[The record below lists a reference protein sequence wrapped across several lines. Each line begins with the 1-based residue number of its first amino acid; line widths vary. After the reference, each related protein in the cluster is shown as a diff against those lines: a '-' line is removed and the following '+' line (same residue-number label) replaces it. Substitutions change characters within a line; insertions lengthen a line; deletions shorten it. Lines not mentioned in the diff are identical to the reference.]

1 MMGINFKEICIAAKN
16 ASREFSLLQK
26 GQRNQILLRI
36 ASRIL
41 EGKNEILD
49 ANKIDYDNA
58 KESGSDNHILDRLFL
73 NEERID
79 AIVDGVYQI
88 VELEDPLGIEYDR
101 NVRPNGLNVSKI
113 SVPLGV
119 IGVIYESRP
128 NVTLD
133 IVALCVK
140 SGNVCI
146 LKGGSDTLN
155 TNNTIVALI
164 HKAFADLK
172 LNPNIVQFINSSDRK
187 YVDSMLSAIDYID
200 LIIPRGGAQLVNM
213 VREKSRVPAITGGIG
228 VCHIY
233 VDETA
238 DKNKAIEIIYNSK
251 VQRPSVCNA
260 LDTVI
265 FNENINKDIIISV
278 VKKLLESK
286 VEVRVDTQCFDI
298 LSSLKEDYPNSIC
311 LASDDDWGQ
320 EFLSLILSI
329 RITDSIENAI
339 NYINQYGGHSEAI
352 ISENPDNTTQFLKAI
367 DSSAVFVN
375 ASTRFND
382 GGELG
387 LGAEVAI
394 STSKIH
400 ARGPM
405 GIKDL
410 TSYKWIIIGEGQIRN

>member
-1 MMGINFKEICIAAKN
+1 MSINFNEICISAKT
-16 ASREFSLLQK
+16 ASREFSLLDAK
-26 GQRNQILLRI
+26 QRNQILLRI
-36 ASRIL
+36 ASRVL
-41 EGKNEILD
+41 ESKNEILD

-58 KESGSDNHILDRLFL
+58 KESGADDHILDRLYL

-79 AIVDGVYQI
+79 AIVDGVYQV
-88 VELEDPLGIEYDR
+88 VELEDPLDIEYDTTL
-101 NVRPNGLNVSKI
+101 RPNGLNVSKR

-119 IGVIYESRP
+119 IGAIYESRP

-140 SGNVCI
+140 SGNVSI
-146 LKGGSDTLN
+146 LKGGSDTLS
-155 TNNTIVALI
+155 TNNAIVSSI
-164 HKAFADLK
+164 HKAFGDLK
-172 LNPNIVQFINSSDRK
+172 LNPDIVQFINSSDRK
-187 YVDSMLSAIDYID
+187 YVDSMLNAIDYID

-265 FNENINKDIIISV
+265 FNENINKDIIISA

>member
-1 MMGINFKEICIAAKN
+1 MSINFNEICISAKT
-16 ASREFSLLQK
+16 ASREFSLLDAK
-26 GQRNQILLRI
+26 QRNQILLRI
-36 ASRIL
+36 ASRVL
-41 EGKNEILD
+41 ESKNEILD
-49 ANKIDYDNA
+49 ANKIDYANA
-58 KESGSDNHILDRLFL
+58 KESGADHHILDRLYL

-79 AIVDGVYQI
+79 AIVDGVYQV
-88 VELEDPLGIEYDR
+88 VELEDPLDIEYDTT
-101 NVRPNGLNVSKI
+101 VRPNGLNVSKR

-119 IGVIYESRP
+119 IGAIYESRP

-140 SGNVCI
+140 SGNVSI
-146 LKGGSDTLN
+146 LKGGSDTLS
-155 TNNTIVALI
+155 TNNAIVSSI
-164 HKAFADLK
+164 HKAFGDLK
-172 LNPNIVQFINSSDRK
+172 LNPDIVQFINSSDRK
-187 YVDSMLSAIDYID
+187 YVDSMLNAIDYID

-265 FNENINKDIIISV
+265 FNENINKDIIISA

-329 RITDSIENAI
+329 KMTDSIENAI

>member
-1 MMGINFKEICIAAKN
+1 MSINFNEICISAKT
-16 ASREFSLLQK
+16 ASREFSLLDAK
-26 GQRNQILLRI
+26 QRNQILLRI
-36 ASRIL
+36 ASRVL
-41 EGKNEILD
+41 ESKNEILD

-58 KESGSDNHILDRLFL
+58 KESGADDHIIDRLYL

-79 AIVDGVYQI
+79 AIVDGVYQV
-88 VELEDPLGIEYDR
+88 VELEDPLDIEYDTT
-101 NVRPNGLNVSKI
+101 VRPNGLNVSKR

-119 IGVIYESRP
+119 IGAIYESRP

-140 SGNVCI
+140 SGNVSI
-146 LKGGSDTLN
+146 LKGGSDTLS
-155 TNNTIVALI
+155 TNNAIVSSI
-164 HKAFADLK
+164 HKAFGDLK
-172 LNPNIVQFINSSDRK
+172 LNPDIVQFINSSDRK
-187 YVDSMLSAIDYID
+187 YVDSMLNAIDYID

-265 FNENINKDIIISV
+265 FNENINKDIIISA

>member
-1 MMGINFKEICIAAKN
+1 MSINFNEICISAKT
-16 ASREFSLLQK
+16 ASREFSLLDAK
-26 GQRNQILLRI
+26 QRNQILLRI
-36 ASRIL
+36 ASRVL
-41 EGKNEILD
+41 ESKNEILD

-58 KESGSDNHILDRLFL
+58 KESGADDHILDRLYL
-73 NEERID
+73 NEERLD
-79 AIVDGVYQI
+79 AIVDGVYQV
-88 VELEDPLGIEYDR
+88 VELEDPLDIEYDTT
-101 NVRPNGLNVSKI
+101 VRPNGLNVSKR

-119 IGVIYESRP
+119 IGAIYESRP

-140 SGNVCI
+140 SGNVSI
-146 LKGGSDTLN
+146 LKGGSDTLS
-155 TNNTIVALI
+155 TNNAIVSSI
-164 HKAFADLK
+164 HKAFGDLK
-172 LNPNIVQFINSSDRK
+172 LNPDIVQFINSSDRK
-187 YVDSMLSAIDYID
+187 YVDSMLNAIDYID
-200 LIIPRGGAQLVNM
+200 LIIPRGGAHLVNM

-265 FNENINKDIIISV
+265 FNENINKDIIISA

>member
-1 MMGINFKEICIAAKN
+1 MSINFNEICISAKKAA
-16 ASREFSLLQK
+16 REFSLLDAK
-26 GQRNQILLRI
+26 QRNQILLRI

-41 EGKNEILD
+41 ESKNEILD

-58 KESGSDNHILDRLFL
+58 KESGADHHILDRLYL

-79 AIVDGVYQI
+79 AIVDGVYQV
-88 VELEDPLGIEYDR
+88 VELEDPLDIEYD
-101 NVRPNGLNVSKI
+101 NSVRPNGLNVSKI

-119 IGVIYESRP
+119 IGAIYESRP

-140 SGNVCI
+140 SGNVSI
-146 LKGGSDTLN
+146 LKGGSDTLSS
-155 TNNTIVALI
+155 NNAIVSSI
-164 HKAFADLK
+164 HRAFGDLK
-172 LNPNIVQFINSSDRK
+172 LNPDIVQFINSSDRK
-187 YVDSMLSAIDYID
+187 YVDLMLNAVGYID
-200 LIIPRGGAQLVNM
+200 LIIPRGGSQLVNM

-228 VCHIY
+228 VCHVY
-233 VDETA
+233 VDESA
-238 DKNKAIEIIYNSK
+238 DIDKAVEIIYNSK

-265 FNENINKDIIISV
+265 FNQNINKDIILNT
-278 VKKLLESK
+278 VKKLVESK
-286 VEVRVDTQCFDI
+286 VEIRADDQSYEI
-298 LSSLKEDYPNSIC
+298 LSSLNKDYPNSIYV
-311 LASDDDWGQ
+311 ATDEDWGQ
-320 EFLSLILSI
+320 EFLSLKLSV
-329 RITDSIENAI
+329 RMTDSLENAI
-339 NYINQYGGHSEAI
+339 EYINNYGGHSEAI
-352 ISENPDNTTQFLKAI
+352 ISENQDNTARFLKAI

-410 TSYKWIIIGEGQIRN
+410 TSYKWIIIGEGQTRN

>member
-1 MMGINFKEICIAAKN
+1 MSINFNEICISAKT
-16 ASREFSLLQK
+16 ASREFSLLDAK
-26 GQRNQILLRI
+26 QRNQILLRI
-36 ASRIL
+36 ASRVL
-41 EGKNEILD
+41 ESKNEILD

-58 KESGSDNHILDRLFL
+58 KESGADDHILDRLYL

-79 AIVDGVYQI
+79 AIVDGVYQV
-88 VELEDPLGIEYDR
+88 VELEDPLDIEYDTTL
-101 NVRPNGLNVSKI
+101 RPNGLNVSKR

-119 IGVIYESRP
+119 IGAIYESRP

-140 SGNVCI
+140 SGNVSI
-146 LKGGSDTLN
+146 LKGGSDTLS
-155 TNNTIVALI
+155 TNNAIVSSI
-164 HKAFADLK
+164 HKAFGDLK
-172 LNPNIVQFINSSDRK
+172 LNPDIVQFINSSDRK
-187 YVDSMLSAIDYID
+187 YVDLMLNAIDYID

-265 FNENINKDIIISV
+265 FNENINKDIIISA

>member
-1 MMGINFKEICIAAKN
+1 MSINFNEICISAKT
-16 ASREFSLLQK
+16 ASREFSLLDAK
-26 GQRNQILLRI
+26 QRNQILLRI
-36 ASRIL
+36 ASRVL
-41 EGKNEILD
+41 ESKNEILD

-58 KESGSDNHILDRLFL
+58 KESGADDHILDRLYL

-79 AIVDGVYQI
+79 AIVDGVYQV
-88 VELEDPLGIEYDR
+88 VELEDPLDIEYDTT
-101 NVRPNGLNVSKI
+101 VRPNGLNVSKR

-119 IGVIYESRP
+119 IGAIYESRP

-140 SGNVCI
+140 SGNVSI
-146 LKGGSDTLN
+146 LKGGSDTLS
-155 TNNTIVALI
+155 TNNAIVSSI
-164 HKAFADLK
+164 HKAFGDLK
-172 LNPNIVQFINSSDRK
+172 LNPDIVQFINSSDRK
-187 YVDSMLSAIDYID
+187 YVDSMLNAIDYID

-265 FNENINKDIIISV
+265 FNENINKDIIISA

>member
-1 MMGINFKEICIAAKN
+1 MSINFNEICISAKT
-16 ASREFSLLQK
+16 ASREFSLLDAK
-26 GQRNQILLRI
+26 QRNQILLRI
-36 ASRIL
+36 ASRVL
-41 EGKNEILD
+41 ESKNEILD

-58 KESGSDNHILDRLFL
+58 KESGADDHILDRLYL

-79 AIVDGVYQI
+79 AIVDGVYQV
-88 VELEDPLGIEYDR
+88 VELEDPLDIEYDTT
-101 NVRPNGLNVSKI
+101 VRPNGLNVSKR

-119 IGVIYESRP
+119 IGAIYESRP

-140 SGNVCI
+140 SGNVSI
-146 LKGGSDTLN
+146 LKGGSDTLS
-155 TNNTIVALI
+155 TNNAIVSSI
-164 HKAFADLK
+164 HKAFGDLK
-172 LNPNIVQFINSSDRK
+172 LNPDIVQFINSSDRK
-187 YVDSMLSAIDYID
+187 YVDSMLNAIDYID

-265 FNENINKDIIISV
+265 FNENINKDIIISA

-352 ISENPDNTTQFLKAI
+352 ISENLDNTTQFLKAI

>member
-1 MMGINFKEICIAAKN
+1 MSINFNEICISAKT
-16 ASREFSLLQK
+16 ASREFSLLDAK
-26 GQRNQILLRI
+26 QRNQILLRI
-36 ASRIL
+36 ASRVL
-41 EGKNEILD
+41 ESKNEILD

-58 KESGSDNHILDRLFL
+58 KESGADDHILDRLYL
-73 NEERID
+73 NEERLD
-79 AIVDGVYQI
+79 AIVDGVYQV
-88 VELEDPLGIEYDR
+88 VELEDPLDIEYDTT
-101 NVRPNGLNVSKI
+101 VRPNGLNVSKR

-119 IGVIYESRP
+119 IGAIYESSP

-140 SGNVCI
+140 SGNVSI
-146 LKGGSDTLN
+146 LKGGSDTLS
-155 TNNTIVALI
+155 TNNAIVSSI
-164 HKAFADLK
+164 HKAFGDLK
-172 LNPNIVQFINSSDRK
+172 LNPDIVQFINSSDRK
-187 YVDSMLSAIDYID
+187 YVDSMLNAIDYID

-265 FNENINKDIIISV
+265 FNENINKDIIISA

>member
-1 MMGINFKEICIAAKN
+1 MSINFNEICISAKT
-16 ASREFSLLQK
+16 ASREFSLLDAK
-26 GQRNQILLRI
+26 QRNQILLRI
-36 ASRIL
+36 ASRVL
-41 EGKNEILD
+41 ESKNEILD

-58 KESGSDNHILDRLFL
+58 KESGADDHILDRLYL

-79 AIVDGVYQI
+79 AIVDGVYQV
-88 VELEDPLGIEYDR
+88 VELEDPLDIEYDTTL
-101 NVRPNGLNVSKI
+101 RPNGLNVSKR

-119 IGVIYESRP
+119 IGAIYESRP

-140 SGNVCI
+140 SGNVSI
-146 LKGGSDTLN
+146 LKGGSDTLS
-155 TNNTIVALI
+155 TNNAIVSSI
-164 HKAFADLK
+164 HKAFSDLK
-172 LNPNIVQFINSSDRK
+172 LNPDIVQFINSSDRK
-187 YVDSMLSAIDYID
+187 YVDSMLNAIDYID

-265 FNENINKDIIISV
+265 FNENINKDIIISA

-352 ISENPDNTTQFLKAI
+352 ISENPDNTRQFLKAI

>member
-1 MMGINFKEICIAAKN
+1 MSINFNEICISAKT
-16 ASREFSLLQK
+16 ASREFSLLDAK
-26 GQRNQILLRI
+26 QRNQILLRI
-36 ASRIL
+36 ASRVL
-41 EGKNEILD
+41 ESKNEILD
-49 ANKIDYDNA
+49 ANKIDYANA
-58 KESGSDNHILDRLFL
+58 KESGADHHILDRLYL

-79 AIVDGVYQI
+79 AIVDGVYQV
-88 VELEDPLGIEYDR
+88 VELEDPLDIEYDTTL
-101 NVRPNGLNVSKI
+101 RPNGLNVSKR

-119 IGVIYESRP
+119 IGAIYESRP

-140 SGNVCI
+140 SGNVSI
-146 LKGGSDTLN
+146 LKGGSDTLS
-155 TNNTIVALI
+155 TNNAIVSSI
-164 HKAFADLK
+164 HKAFSDLK
-172 LNPNIVQFINSSDRK
+172 LNPDIVQFINSSDRK
-187 YVDSMLSAIDYID
+187 YVDSMLNAIDYID

-265 FNENINKDIIISV
+265 FNENINKDIIISA

-339 NYINQYGGHSEAI
+339 HYINQYGGHSEAI
-352 ISENPDNTTQFLKAI
+352 ISENLDNTTQFLKAI

>member
-1 MMGINFKEICIAAKN
+1 MGINFKEICIAAKN

-200 LIIPRGGAQLVNM
+200 
-213 VREKSRVPAITGGIG
+213 
-228 VCHIY
+228 
-233 VDETA
+233 
-238 DKNKAIEIIYNSK
+238 
-251 VQRPSVCNA
+251 
-260 LDTVI
+260 
-265 FNENINKDIIISV
+265 
-278 VKKLLESK
+278 
-286 VEVRVDTQCFDI
+286 
-298 LSSLKEDYPNSIC
+298 
-311 LASDDDWGQ
+311 
-320 EFLSLILSI
+320 
-329 RITDSIENAI
+329 
-339 NYINQYGGHSEAI
+339 
-352 ISENPDNTTQFLKAI
+352 
-367 DSSAVFVN
+367 
-375 ASTRFND
+375 
-382 GGELG
+382 
-387 LGAEVAI
+387 
-394 STSKIH
+394 
-400 ARGPM
+400 
-405 GIKDL
+405 
-410 TSYKWIIIGEGQIRN
+410 

>member
-1 MMGINFKEICIAAKN
+1 MSINFNEICISAKT
-16 ASREFSLLQK
+16 ASREFSLLDAK
-26 GQRNQILLRI
+26 QRNQILLRI
-36 ASRIL
+36 ASRVL
-41 EGKNEILD
+41 ESKNEILD
-49 ANKIDYDNA
+49 ANKIDYANA
-58 KESGSDNHILDRLFL
+58 KESGADHHILDRLYL

-79 AIVDGVYQI
+79 AIVDGVYQV
-88 VELEDPLGIEYDR
+88 VELEDPLDIEYDTT
-101 NVRPNGLNVSKI
+101 VRPNGLNVSKR

-119 IGVIYESRP
+119 IGAIYESRP

-140 SGNVCI
+140 SGNVSI
-146 LKGGSDTLN
+146 LKGGSDTLS
-155 TNNTIVALI
+155 TNNAIVSSI
-164 HKAFADLK
+164 HKAFSDLK
-172 LNPNIVQFINSSDRK
+172 LNPDIVQFINSSDRK
-187 YVDSMLSAIDYID
+187 YVDSMLNAIDYID

-265 FNENINKDIIISV
+265 FNENINKDIIISA

-329 RITDSIENAI
+329 KMTDSIENAI

-352 ISENPDNTTQFLKAI
+352 ISENLDNTTQFLKAI

>member
-1 MMGINFKEICIAAKN
+1 MSINFNEICISAKT
-16 ASREFSLLQK
+16 ASREFSLLDAK
-26 GQRNQILLRI
+26 QRNQILLRI
-36 ASRIL
+36 ASRVL
-41 EGKNEILD
+41 ESKNEILD

-58 KESGSDNHILDRLFL
+58 KESGADDHILDRLYL
-73 NEERID
+73 NEERLD
-79 AIVDGVYQI
+79 AIVDGVYQV
-88 VELEDPLGIEYDR
+88 VELEDPLDIEYDTT
-101 NVRPNGLNVSKI
+101 VRPNGLNVSKR

-119 IGVIYESRP
+119 IGAIYESRP

-140 SGNVCI
+140 SGNVSI
-146 LKGGSDTLN
+146 LKGGSDTLS
-155 TNNTIVALI
+155 TNNAIVSSI
-164 HKAFADLK
+164 HKAFGDLK
-172 LNPNIVQFINSSDRK
+172 LNPDIVQFINSSDRK
-187 YVDSMLSAIDYID
+187 YVDSMLNAIDYID

-265 FNENINKDIIISV
+265 FNENINKDIIISA

-410 TSYKWIIIGEGQIRN
+410 TSYKWIIIGEGQTRN

>member
-1 MMGINFKEICIAAKN
+1 MGINFKEICIAAKN

-200 LIIPRGGAQLVNM
+200 LIIPRGGAELVNM

-233 VDETA
+233 VDESA
-238 DKNKAIEIIYNSK
+238 NINKAVEIIHNAK

-265 FNENINKDIIISV
+265 FSQNITKDIIINV
-278 VKKLLESK
+278 ARKLLESE
-286 VEVRVDTQCFDI
+286 VEIHADSKSFDI
-298 LSSLKEDYPNSIC
+298 ISSLNEDHPNSIC

-320 EFLSLILSI
+320 EFLSLTLSM
-329 RITDSIENAI
+329 RMADSIEDAIEYI
-339 NYINQYGGHSEAI
+339 NYYGGHSEAI
-352 ISENPDNTTQFLKAI
+352 ISENNDHIAQFSKAI

-410 TSYKWIIIGEGQIRN
+410 TSYKWIVIGDGQIRD

>member
-1 MMGINFKEICIAAKN
+1 MSINFNEICISAKT
-16 ASREFSLLQK
+16 ASREFSLLDAK
-26 GQRNQILLRI
+26 QRNQILLRI
-36 ASRIL
+36 ASRVL
-41 EGKNEILD
+41 ESKNEILD

-58 KESGSDNHILDRLFL
+58 KESGADDHILDRLYL

-79 AIVDGVYQI
+79 AIVDGVYQV
-88 VELEDPLGIEYDR
+88 VELEDPLDIEYDTT
-101 NVRPNGLNVSKI
+101 VRPNGLNVSKR

-119 IGVIYESRP
+119 IGAIYESRP

-140 SGNVCI
+140 SGNVSI
-146 LKGGSDTLN
+146 LKGGSDTLS
-155 TNNTIVALI
+155 TNNAIVSSI
-164 HKAFADLK
+164 HKAFGDLK
-172 LNPNIVQFINSSDRK
+172 LNPDIVQFINSSDRK
-187 YVDSMLSAIDYID
+187 YVDLMLNAIDYID

-265 FNENINKDIIISV
+265 FNENINKDIIISA

-320 EFLSLILSI
+320 EFLSLTLSI
-329 RITDSIENAI
+329 RMTDTLENAI
-339 NYINQYGGHSEAI
+339 NYINKYLS
-352 ISENPDNTTQFLKAI
+352 L
-367 DSSAVFVN
+367 
-375 ASTRFND
+375 
-382 GGELG
+382 
-387 LGAEVAI
+387 
-394 STSKIH
+394 IH
-400 ARGPM
+400 
-405 GIKDL
+405 I
-410 TSYKWIIIGEGQIRN
+410 

>member
-1 MMGINFKEICIAAKN
+1 MSINFNEICISAKT
-16 ASREFSLLQK
+16 ASREFSLLDAK
-26 GQRNQILLRI
+26 QRNQILLRI
-36 ASRIL
+36 ASRVL
-41 EGKNEILD
+41 ESKNEILD

-58 KESGSDNHILDRLFL
+58 KESGADDHILDRLYL

-79 AIVDGVYQI
+79 AIVDGVYQV
-88 VELEDPLGIEYDR
+88 VELEDPLDIEYDTT
-101 NVRPNGLNVSKI
+101 VRPNGLNVSKR

-119 IGVIYESRP
+119 IGAIYESRP

-133 IVALCVK
+133 IVALWVK
-140 SGNVCI
+140 SGNVSI
-146 LKGGSDTLN
+146 LKGGSDTLS
-155 TNNTIVALI
+155 TNNAIVSSI
-164 HKAFADLK
+164 HKAFGDLK
-172 LNPNIVQFINSSDRK
+172 LNPDIVQFINSSDRK
-187 YVDSMLSAIDYID
+187 YVDSMLNAIDYID

-265 FNENINKDIIISV
+265 FNENINKDIIISA

>member
-1 MMGINFKEICIAAKN
+1 MSINFNEICISAKT
-16 ASREFSLLQK
+16 ASREFSLLDAK
-26 GQRNQILLRI
+26 QRNQILLRI
-36 ASRIL
+36 ASRVL
-41 EGKNEILD
+41 ESKNEILD

-58 KESGSDNHILDRLFL
+58 KESGADDHILDRLYL

-79 AIVDGVYQI
+79 AIVDGVYQV
-88 VELEDPLGIEYDR
+88 VELEDPLDIEYDTT
-101 NVRPNGLNVSKI
+101 VRPNGLNVSKR

-119 IGVIYESRP
+119 IGAIYESRP

-140 SGNVCI
+140 SGNVSI
-146 LKGGSDTLN
+146 LKGGSDTLS
-155 TNNTIVALI
+155 TNNAIVSSI
-164 HKAFADLK
+164 HKAFDDLK
-172 LNPNIVQFINSSDRK
+172 LNPDIVQFINSSDRK
-187 YVDSMLSAIDYID
+187 YVDLMLNAIDYID

-265 FNENINKDIIISV
+265 FNENINKDIIISA

-387 LGAEVAI
+387 LGAEEAI

>member
-1 MMGINFKEICIAAKN
+1 MSINFNEICISAKT
-16 ASREFSLLQK
+16 ASREFSLLDAK
-26 GQRNQILLRI
+26 QRNQILLRI
-36 ASRIL
+36 ASRVL
-41 EGKNEILD
+41 ESKNEILD

-58 KESGSDNHILDRLFL
+58 KESGADDHILDRLYL

-79 AIVDGVYQI
+79 AIVDGVYQV
-88 VELEDPLGIEYDR
+88 VELEDPLDIEYDTT
-101 NVRPNGLNVSKI
+101 VRPNGLNVSKR

-119 IGVIYESRP
+119 IGAIYESRP

-140 SGNVCI
+140 SGNVSI
-146 LKGGSDTLN
+146 LKGGSDTLS
-155 TNNTIVALI
+155 TNNAIVSSI
-164 HKAFADLK
+164 HKAFGDLK
-172 LNPNIVQFINSSDRK
+172 LNPDIVQFINSSDRK
-187 YVDSMLSAIDYID
+187 YVDSMLNAIDYID

-238 DKNKAIEIIYNSK
+238 DKNKAIEIIHNSK

-265 FNENINKDIIISV
+265 FNENINKDIIISA